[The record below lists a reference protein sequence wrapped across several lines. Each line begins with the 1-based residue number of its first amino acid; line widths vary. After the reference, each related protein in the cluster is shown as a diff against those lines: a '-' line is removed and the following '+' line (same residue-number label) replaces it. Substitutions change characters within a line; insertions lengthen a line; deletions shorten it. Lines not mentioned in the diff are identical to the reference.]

1 MDGKLPAEND
11 KASDQREQLISA
23 FQTQAMKQADPLR
36 ANLAVINGDLMQIA
50 YRTRQA
56 LDKEWTKNRDDLV
69 AEKSEMILRRVRAI
83 DRLARFDRD
92 LGAKPAATD

>member
-1 MDGKLPAEND
+1 
-11 KASDQREQLISA
+11 
-23 FQTQAMKQADPLR
+23 
-36 ANLAVINGDLMQIA
+36 MQIA

-69 AEKSEMILRRVRAI
+69 AEKSEMILRCVRAI

-92 LGAKPAATD
+92 LGAKPGATD